1 MPGDLLIIKIDVSEM
16 ENSSHVITFSKWYN
30 YKTLG
35 NDITRDFIYANL
47 ASSYYL
53 CLFVNTCNKTI

>member
-1 MPGDLLIIKIDVSEM
+1 MSI
-16 ENSSHVITFSKWYN
+16 N
-30 YKTLG
+30 YKTSG

-53 CLFVNTCNKTI
+53 CLFVNKVCNKTI